1 MIKRVRFN
9 SKKNI
14 EQSGFTLVEL
24 IVVIVIILVLAA
36 VLVPSVLRYVAKSQ
50 EAKCKSGRS
59 TLATEYALA
68 VVDGR
73 ITWSGEKVGRVSIR
87 DLQDDGKL
95 PKFECPLGKE
105 IYGLGND
112 DGTITIRCEYHDDG
126 IRDSGGGGGES
137 FLGQNLLETLKK
149 FMEDNPESA
158 KKDNARLLKD
168 FYKQYKPEE
177 VVKNSE
183 PKKVITDDI
192 FEKLLDNILEKV
204 PDADRDAVTK
214 ALEKYRQDSYA
225 LAPFVC
231 EDGKIIMYYAA
242 DDKWKPEKQYHA
254 ATNLLY
260 YNGDWYFSPNMN
272 GGKTQFSGSTNVL
285 TDIRISDDVAEII
298 KKHNLIKIS

>member
-1 MIKRVRFN
+1 MIKRARFN

-14 EQSGFTLVEL
+14 KQSGFTLVEL

-68 VVDGR
+68 VADGR
-73 ITWSGEKVGRVSIR
+73 IPWDITIDKETIGYYQREG
-87 DLQDDGKL
+87 DL
-95 PKFECPLGKE
+95 PEFSCPMGGN
-105 IYGLGND
+105 IYALGND

-137 FLGQNLLETLKK
+137 DLGQNLLETLKK

-158 KKDNARLLKD
+158 KKNNTELLRD
-168 FYKQYKPEE
+168 FYKKYNPEE

-204 PDADRDAVTK
+204 PGADRDAVTK

-242 DDKWKPEKQYHA
+242 DDKWKSEKQYHA
-254 ATNLLY
+254 GTNLLY

-272 GGKTQFSGSTNVL
+272 YYKTQFNGSTDVL
-285 TDIRISDDVAEII
+285 PDIRTSNDVTETI

>member
-1 MIKRVRFN
+1 M
-9 SKKNI
+9 
-14 EQSGFTLVEL
+14 
-24 IVVIVIILVLAA
+24 IVIILVLAA

-73 ITWSGEKVGRVSIR
+73 ITWSGEKVGRVSIE
-87 DLQDDGKL
+87 DLQDGGKL

-149 FMEDNPESA
+149 FMEENPESA
-158 KKDNARLLKD
+158 KKNNAHLLKD
-168 FYKQYKPEE
+168 FYKQYDPEE
-177 VVKNSE
+177 VVKKSE

-192 FEKLLDNILEKV
+192 FEKLLNNILEKV
-204 PDADRDAVTK
+204 PGADKDAVAK

-225 LAPFVC
+225 LAPYVC
-231 EDGKIIMYYAA
+231 NNGSVILYYAA
-242 DDKWKPEKQYHA
+242 GNLWKPDQCYDG
-254 ATNLLY
+254 TNLICY
-260 YNGDWYFSPNMN
+260 DGDWYFLPNMD
-272 GGKTQFSGSTNVL
+272 GGKKNFQADRNTL
-285 TDIRISDDVAEII
+285 DYLRRSDDIENAIYE
-298 KKHNLIKIS
+298 KELIKIS